1 MSKKPIIA
9 CLIVAAGSGSRMA
22 ADTPKQYMRLHGKM
36 VLRHTIDAFLR
47 AGLPVQCVI
56 SPEHD
61 GFYQQA
67 VDGLNILPPVIGGA
81 TRQASVHNGLNAM
94 KQTLSPDYVLIHDAA
109 RPCITAQDI
118 HNIIHRLQNGAKAL
132 TAATSASETLR
143 KGTIDKLA
151 DIIDR
156 DNTWLIQTPQAFAFD
171 TILAAH
177 DKAAADHFVGTD
189 DTSVA
194 SFAKIDVGIVPCGRH
209 NIKITTQD
217 DLMMASALLA
227 PAMETRVGNG
237 FDVHAFND
245 EPATHIRLCGI
256 DIPYHRSL
264 KGHSDADVGLHT
276 ITDAL
281 FGAMADGDIGIHFP
295 PSEATWKNMDSH
307 VFLDKAVD
315 NLKKRGGKLVH
326 IDLTFMCENPK
337 IGKHREAI
345 VNHLS
350 NHLNLSTSRISVKA
364 TTTEKLGFTGREEG
378 IAAQA
383 VVTIQIPATD
393 EA

>member
-1 MSKKPIIA
+1 MSKKPIIV
-9 CLIVAAGSGSRMA
+9 CLIVAAGSGSRMG

-47 AGLPVQCVI
+47 ANLPVQCVI
-56 SPEHD
+56 SAEHD
-61 GFYQQA
+61 MLYQQA
-67 VDGLNILPPVIGGA
+67 VDGLDILPPVMGGA
-81 TRQASVHNGLNAM
+81 TRQESVYNGL
-94 KQTLSPDYVLIHDAA
+94 KVLDQGIKPDYVLIHDAA
-109 RPCITAQDI
+109 RPCITSQDI
-118 HNIIHRLQNGAKAL
+118 NNIIHKLENGIHAV
-132 TAATSASETLR
+132 TAATTVSETLR
-143 KGTIDKLA
+143 KLTDDHLA
-151 DIIDR
+151 DIVER
-156 DNTWLIQTPQAFAFD
+156 DDTWLIQTPQAFSFK

-177 DKAAADHFVGTD
+177 DKAKTDNFVGTD

-194 SFAKIDVGIVPCGRH
+194 SYAGTDVAIVPCGRH

-217 DLMMASALLA
+217 DLIMASALLA

-237 FDVHAFND
+237 FDVHAFDD

-256 DIPYHRSL
+256 DIPYNRSL

-276 ITDAL
+276 ITDAI
-281 FGAMADGDIGIHFP
+281 FGAMADGDIGTHFP

-326 IDLTFMCENPK
+326 IDLTFMCEKPK
-337 IGKHREAI
+337 IGKHREEI

-350 NHLNLSTSRISVKA
+350 AYLNLSTSRISVKA

-383 VVTIQIPATD
+383 VVTIQLPAD
-393 EA
+393 DA